1 MTSLFDPY
9 TLKGV
14 TLRNRIGVP
23 PMCQYSAVD
32 GLANDWH
39 LVHVA
44 SMARGGAGLLVMEA
58 TAVSPEGRITPAC
71 LGLWNDA
78 QRDALKPMVAAI
90 KAGGAVPGIQ
100 IAHAGRKASANV
112 PWEGDDHIAEGD
124 PRGWQTIAPSAI
136 AYGDGLPKVPHE
148 MSIAE
153 IHRVRDDFVAAA
165 HRALRCTGIRRPR
178 RRNPGR
184 VHRAGQGVQ
193 VRRPGPA
200 ERQHRLHHQGNGY
213 SVGCRLPVAYHQ
225 ARAR

>member
-124 PRGWQTIAPSAI
+124 PRGWQ
-136 AYGDGLPKVPHE
+136 G
-148 MSIAE
+148 
-153 IHRVRDDFVAAA
+153 
-165 HRALRCTGIRRPR
+165 
-178 RRNPGR
+178 NPPVFSGR
-184 VHRAGQGVQ
+184 QKW
-193 VRRPGPA
+193 
-200 ERQHRLHHQGNGY
+200 
-213 SVGCRLPVAYHQ
+213 S
-225 ARAR
+225 